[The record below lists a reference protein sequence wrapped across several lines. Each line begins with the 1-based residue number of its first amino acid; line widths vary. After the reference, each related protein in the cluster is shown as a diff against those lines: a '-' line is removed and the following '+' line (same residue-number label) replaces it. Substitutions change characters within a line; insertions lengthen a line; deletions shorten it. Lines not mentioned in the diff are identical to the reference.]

1 MILGQQRADNLFG
14 WGQWEVRKSFL
25 EEGLLELSI
34 ETEERP
40 EAWNIMACTNFAEN
54 LKSKVVWS
62 FLDVMIQEKM
72 WDGVGES
79 AVLKVFLCKNQIL
92 FYKQG

>member
-40 EAWNIMACTNFAEN
+40 EA
-54 LKSKVVWS
+54 
-62 FLDVMIQEKM
+62 
-72 WDGVGES
+72 
-79 AVLKVFLCKNQIL
+79 
-92 FYKQG
+92 